1 MDKLKRFWDTFKA
14 FITKPDVKAIIIVI
28 TYTLLVVT
36 VSVNT
41 YKNVLTYRV
50 NKVINAV
57 HQSEIEA
64 GKKPVDIEAKENINV
79 NDKYIINAYGCVYNK
94 KITPSSEGYNSYFA
108 NTTDGNIYLDTI
120 VDFENKSGRDIVL
133 ADVVSASVEH
143 GSNNYTAICTVEINN
158 HTGFEYAAEYTVKNG
173 DKIRIHFISDIPA
186 FLERDSTP
194 TYAVIT
200 VDNRMYKLLA
210 VE

>member
-1 MDKLKRFWDTFKA
+1 MDKLKSFCSILKNF
-14 FITKPDVKAIIIVI
+14 FEKPNVKATIIVI
-28 TYTLLVVT
+28 TYTLLVAT

-50 NKVINAV
+50 NKVMDAV
-57 HQSEIEA
+57 HQKEIEA
-64 GKKPVDIEAKENINV
+64 GKKPVEIEAKENINV
-79 NDKYIINAYGCVYNK
+79 NDKYIINAYGCGYNK

-120 VDFENKSGRDIVL
+120 VDFENKSGRDVVL
-133 ADVVSASVEH
+133 ADIVSASVEH

-158 HTGFEYAAEYTVKNG
+158 HTGFEYAAQYTVKNG

-186 FLERDSTP
+186 FLEKDTTP
-194 TYAVIT
+194 TYAIVS
-200 VDNRMYKLLA
+200 VDNRLYKLLA

>member
-1 MDKLKRFWDTFKA
+1 MDKLKRFWDVLNEFFK
-14 FITKPDVKAIIIVI
+14 KPNVKTTIIVF
-28 TYTLLVVT
+28 TYTLLVAT
-36 VSVNT
+36 VSVST

-50 NKVINAV
+50 NKVMDEV
-57 HQSEIEA
+57 YQSEVEA
-64 GKKPVDIEAKENINV
+64 GKKPVDIEPKKNINV
-79 NDKYIINAYGCVYNK
+79 NDKYNINAYGCVYNK

-120 VDFENKSGRDIVL
+120 VDFENKSGRDVVL
-133 ADVVSASVEH
+133 ADIVSASVEH
-143 GSNNYTAICTVEINN
+143 GANNYTAICTVEINN

-186 FLERDSTP
+186 FLEKDTTP
-194 TYAVIT
+194 TYAIVS
-200 VDNRMYKLLA
+200 VDNRLYKLLA